1 MSDLTALA
9 LDAAHQVSVAE
20 LHGAIC
26 GLAACGW
33 EEFPLQELG
42 DLVGV
47 DLLTDEASVSRLVDA
62 SIEALFS
69 EDLRFMPLLPD
80 DDEPLAA
87 RLEALGQWCAA
98 FLAGLGA
105 GIAACDIGEL
115 ADLSEDAQE
124 ILEDFAAIAD
134 IDPESGSESDQAS
147 LAEQAEADFAEL
159 QEFVKVGTLLISSL
173 VIHGADDQSG

>member
-26 GLAACGW
+26 GVAACGL
-33 EEFPLQELG
+33 EEFPLQELV
-42 DLVGV
+42 DLIGV

-62 SIEALFS
+62 SIDELFS
-69 EDLRFMPLLPD
+69 EDLRFLPLLPD
-80 DDEPLAA
+80 DGEPLAA

-98 FLAGLGA
+98 FLA
-105 GIAACDIGEL
+105 

-134 IDPESGSESDQAS
+134 IDPESGSESDLAS
-147 LAEQAEADFAEL
+147 LAEQAEADFVEL
-159 QEFVKVGTLLISSL
+159 QEFVKVGTLLVSSL
-173 VIHGADDQSG
+173 VIYGADDQSG